1 MSKVSV
7 LIVAAGEGR
16 RFGAAKQFALLK
28 GETLLDRCLETFERN
43 GAVDEI
49 ILVLPDPEQ
58 KGSLRGNYRKIASVV
73 KGEARRQDSVRNGFR
88 ELRARDEDIVLVHDG
103 VRPLVD
109 GELINRVILEASR
122 SGAAVPVLALEDT
135 VKEVRDGSVALTHDR
150 SGLFRVQ
157 TPQGFR
163 YGVLKKALEAAAR
176 DGFYGTDEAVLV
188 ERIGGR
194 VNVVD
199 GDPRNIKVATPLDLR
214 IAEAML
220 GP

>member
-7 LIVAAGEGR
+7 LVIAAGEGR

-28 GETLLDRCLETFERN
+28 GETLLDHCLGAFEMD

-49 ILVLPDPEQ
+49 ILVLSDPGQ
-58 KGSLRGNYRKIASVV
+58 LSSIKGNYRKISSVV
-73 KGEARRQDSVRNGFR
+73 KGGARRQDSVRNGFG
-88 ELRARDEDIVLVHDG
+88 ELLALDEDIVLVHDG
-103 VRPLVD
+103 ARPLVD

-122 SGAAVPVLALEDT
+122 SGAAIPVLAMEDT

-150 SGLFRVQ
+150 SRLFRVQ

-163 YGVLKKALEAAAR
+163 YGVLNKALEAAAR

-199 GDPRNIKVATPLDLR
+199 GDSRNIKVTTPLDLR
-214 IAEAML
+214 IAEALL
-220 GP
+220 GH